1 MKILSHEWQD
11 DMSQNSTGPTA
22 QDPFFERMLDE
33 RIATLRAF
41 LRMTSEKYDV
51 PLKENA
57 HGKTGAEDEA
67 TIAASSNVIPLRR
80 AR

>member
-1 MKILSHEWQD
+1 MKLSKFKWRIV
-11 DMSQNSTGPTA
+11 MSQNSNGPTA
-22 QDPFFERMLDE
+22 QDPFFERMMDE

-51 PLKENA
+51 PQREKNIS
-57 HGKTGAEDEA
+57 KDIAEE
-67 TIAASSNVIPLRR
+67 TIDTTASSNVVPLRR